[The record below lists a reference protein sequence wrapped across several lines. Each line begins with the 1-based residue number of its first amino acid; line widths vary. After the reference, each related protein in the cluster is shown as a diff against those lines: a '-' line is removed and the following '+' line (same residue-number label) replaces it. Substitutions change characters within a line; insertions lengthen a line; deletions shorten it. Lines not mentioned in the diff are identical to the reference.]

1 MDLTFLLSIVA
12 LLLGPLLFQVAR
24 KSRNFLALLDG
35 YIFLAV
41 PGILLFIMAPEL
53 IEMSGEPV
61 LIYVAIGFIMP
72 VIFERMNKKLSRRY
86 DRLAAVLGIL
96 GLLTHT
102 VIEGSALKI
111 ADHANERFAL
121 SFQAMV
127 FLHRLPVGL
136 FVWWMLHPLLG
147 KVAALAGLLAL
158 VFGTAIGFMAAET
171 VEQLFSAS
179 GWSYFQAFVAG
190 SLVHVIFHHSLFK
203 THGGHHHH
211 KEDHCDDSCHIH
223 HQHHHLFSDYNRQ
236 NLSAGIGGLLGVGT
250 IVFLLSLGIGHHGEE
265 VHEDGMFLDTF
276 ISLALTSAPA
286 LLIGYFFSGFLEEF
300 MPKSTLRF
308 MRSGSS
314 LQQSAKGIMV
324 GLPMPICSCGV
335 VPLYYSLVKKG
346 VPPAA
351 AIAFLIATP
360 ELGFDAF
367 LLSFPLL
374 GFEMTMARL
383 LAAGT
388 LAFAV
393 AIFMSRFMSSDVT
406 PAAEEQHKKNMPLPA
421 RVKSAL
427 YSGFRENLDHT
438 GPWILLGLVL
448 AALLEPFFVIMQQS
462 IPGGFAQVVLFALI
476 GIPFYVCAA
485 GATPLVAVMLAAGV
499 SPGAAMAFLLTG
511 PATNITTFGTLNQ
524 LHGPK
529 VAWSFSIAMSFS
541 AIGLGLLTNLVIPVV
556 QIPLGSGH
564 AHGAEWWQLVSLVT
578 LSIVF
583 VNSFLNQGPR
593 NFAQNL
599 IPEKLNTA
607 A

>member
-61 LIYVAIGFIMP
+61 LIYVVIGFLMP
-72 VIFERMNKKLSRRY
+72 IIFERLNKQLSRRY

-102 VIEGSALKI
+102 VIEGSALKV
-111 ADHANERFAL
+111 ADQANERFAL

-147 KVAALAGLLAL
+147 KVAAMAGLLAL
-158 VFGTAIGFMAAET
+158 VLGTAVGFMAAET

-179 GWSYFQAFVAG
+179 GWSYFQGFVAG

-203 THGGHHHH
+203 THGGHH
-211 KEDHCDDSCHIH
+211 
-223 HQHHHLFSDYNRQ
+223 HHHLFSDYNRQ

-250 IVFLLSLGIGHHGEE
+250 IAFLLSLGIGHHGEE
-265 VHEDGMFLDTF
+265 VHKDGFFLDTF

-393 AIFMSRFMSSDVT
+393 STFISRFMNHDAA
-406 PAAEEQHKKNMPLPA
+406 PAKEEQQKKDMPLPA

-448 AALLEPFFVIMQQS
+448 AALLEPFFAIMQQS

-485 GATPLVAVMLAAGV
+485 GATPLVAIMLVAGV

-529 VAWSFSIAMSFS
+529 VAWIFSIAMSFS
-541 AIGLGLLTNLVIPVV
+541 AIGLGLLTNLLIPIV
-556 QIPLGSGH
+556 QVPLGGGH
-564 AHGAEWWQLVSLVT
+564 THGAEWWQLGSLVI
-578 LSIVF
+578 LGIVF

-599 IPEKLNTA
+599 IPEKLNVA